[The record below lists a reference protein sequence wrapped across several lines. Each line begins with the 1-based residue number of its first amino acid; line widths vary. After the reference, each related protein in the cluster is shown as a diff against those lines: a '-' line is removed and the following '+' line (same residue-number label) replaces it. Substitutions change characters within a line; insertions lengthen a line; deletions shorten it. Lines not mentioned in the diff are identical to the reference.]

1 MGPLDL
7 EKQMPRGPREKLAGL
22 YFMPRTV
29 DKLRA
34 EQPGGKLGLYLNRG
48 DGLSAYMCKRVGLDM
63 EELRAKVATAAD
75 EAELEAWLRERLD
88 PAVVEETNGKL
99 EALGTHR
106 LTPENVELVKKIH
119 PILHERPELTI
130 FFDIFDADEAP
141 RRS

>member
-7 EKQMPRGPREKLAGL
+7 EKQMPRGPREQLAGL

-34 EQPGGKLGLYLNRG
+34 EQPGGKLGLYLNRA
-48 DGLSAYMCKRVGLDM
+48 DGVSAYMCKRVGLDM
-63 EELRAKVATAAD
+63 EELRAKVASAAD

-88 PAVVEETNGKL
+88 PAVVAEANGKL

-106 LTPENVELVKKIH
+106 LAPEFVEMVKQYH
-119 PILHERPELTI
+119 PIMRERPELTI

-141 RRS
+141 RRG

>member
-34 EQPGGKLGLYLNRG
+34 EQPGGKLGLYLNRP

-63 EELRAKVATAAD
+63 EELRAKVASAAD

-88 PAVVEETNGKL
+88 PAVVAEANGKL
-99 EALGTHR
+99 ETLGTHR
-106 LTPENVELVKKIH
+106 LTPENVEMVKQVH
-119 PILHERPELTI
+119 PVMRERPELTI
-130 FFDIFDADEAP
+130 FFDIFDAEEAP
-141 RRS
+141 RRV